1 MGLTDQPI
9 RCAIVGYGLAGKTF
23 HAPLIA
29 ATPGLELYAVASS
42 RPDAVRSD
50 WPNVEPVADFESL
63 LADPRVDL
71 IVIATPDEL
80 HASQAI
86 AALKAGK
93 HVVVDKPFAATLAD
107 AQAIAAEAARSAKT
121 CTVFQNCRWD
131 SDFLTLRA
139 LIAAGELGEIVQFE
153 SHYDRFRP
161 TLVDRWKE
169 RPGAGVWQDLGPHL
183 VDQALQLFGPPLAV
197 FADLAGQKDGAPV
210 ADYAHVLLRYPR
222 LRVILHAAQI
232 AHDASLRYVV
242 HGTNGSF
249 VKHGLDVQE
258 LQSKAGMVPGSPGWG
273 IDPSPG
279 TLTRRADDGET
290 RCLVDG
296 KPGDYRQFYVGLRDA
311 LTDGSPPPVLI
322 DQALQVMRVIDA
334 GHRSSA
340 ERREVDLTAHWD
352 L

>member
-1 MGLTDQPI
+1 VGLTDQPI

-29 ATPGLELYAVASS
+29 ATPGLELCAVASS

-50 WPNVEPVADFESL
+50 WPKVETVAHFESL

-80 HASQAI
+80 HATQAKE
-86 AALKAGK
+86 ALKAGK
-93 HVVVDKPFAATLAD
+93 HVVVDKPFAVTLAE
-107 AQAIAAEAARSAKT
+107 AQAIAAEAAHSTKI
-121 CTVFQNCRWD
+121 CTVFQNRRWD
-131 SDFLTLRA
+131 ADFLTLQA

-153 SHYDRFRP
+153 SHYDRYRP

-169 RPGAGVWQDLGPHL
+169 KPGAGVWQDLGPHL
-183 VDQALQLFGPPLAV
+183 VDQALQLFGLPLAV

-222 LRVILHAAQI
+222 LRVILHASQI
-232 AHDASLRYVV
+232 AHDPSLRYVV

-258 LQSKAGMVPGSPGWG
+258 AQSKAGLIPGTLDWG
-273 IDPSPG
+273 VDPLPG
-279 TLTRRADDGET
+279 TLTRRSDDGET
-290 RCLVDG
+290 RRLVDG
-296 KPGDYRQFYVGLRDA
+296 QRGDYPQFYSRLRDA
-311 LTDGSPPPVLI
+311 LTNGSPPPVTI
-322 DQALQVMRVIDA
+322 DQALQVMQVIDA

-340 ERREVDLTAHWD
+340 SRREIELAAG
-352 L
+352 